1 MEFFIKKNATLP
13 LLKLQVVKDGRSD
26 YDNFMKSIESSD
38 IFFSMVDTENGIP
51 KMLSVLAGF
60 VLKEFTELNPE
71 PEYYIYYQ
79 FKNRDTNQV
88 GRFEGQF
95 MLNTDDG
102 VLILPIR
109 EKLFINV
116 QESFVVDNLPYD
128 SNYIIEFPCCDNPIA
143 NPTPTPTNPCIQF
156 LTDEFGN
163 YILTENGDF
172 IISEINTCVTPTPT
186 PTLTPTPTNP
196 CVEFITDEFGNYIL
210 TEDGDFIISEINPC
224 ITPTPTPSS
233 TII

>member
-13 LLKLQVVKDGRSD
+13 LLKLQVVKDGRID

-38 IFFSMVDTENGIP
+38 IFFSMVDVESGVP
-51 KMLSVLAGF
+51 KILSSPSGF
-60 VLKEFTELNPE
+60 ILKEVTDVNLE

-79 FKNRDTNQV
+79 FKHRDTNNI

-95 MLNTDDG
+95 TISNYDG
-102 VLILPIR
+102 VLIVPIR

-116 QESFVVDNLPYD
+116 TESFIADYLTYD
-128 SNYIIEFPCCDNPIA
+128 SNYVIDFPCCDNLIPT
-143 NPTPTPTNPCIQF
+143 PTPTPTNPCVQF
-156 LTDEFGN
+156 ITDEFGN

-172 IISEINTCVTPTPT
+172 LISEINPCITPTP
-186 PTLTPTPTNP
+186 TPTPTNP
-196 CVEFITDEFGNYIL
+196 CVEFITDEFGDYIL
-210 TEDGDFIISEINPC
+210 TENGDFIVSEINPC